1 MTRSLFDPTDI
12 PATVKRLCRL
22 RGHVSQPL
30 TNYLADPTSLQR
42 LQPLSAW
49 HLRNLRSDLSAWR
62 TALEMLPTGMILTIP
77 WIGLVCPDKSEI
89 QIKAAL
95 YELRTSFYGDDL
107 LIGSYQTL
115 MAFDTSVQLRGQ
127 TASLPLALPLP
138 DPENQPYRSVDR
150 VPVRQPAL
158 HVPLPLEKRI
168 DAIDPIAHRYLKPQG
183 KQSGFISQPESPEQE
198 EVDDL
203 APLLEEQKLLS
214 QKKMDLLLEDPVKKV
229 ELRHVEHRLSELD
242 RLLNNIQ

>member
-1 MTRSLFDPTDI
+1 MARSLYDPSDLT
-12 PATVKRLCRL
+12 ATCRRLCRL

-42 LQPLSAW
+42 LQPISAW

-107 LIGSYQTL
+107 LIGSYKTL

-127 TASLPLALPLP
+127 TASLPIAPPLP
-138 DPENQPYRSVDR
+138 DPENQPYRPIDR

-168 DAIDPIAHRYLKPQG
+168 GAIDSIAHPYLIPQG
-183 KQSGFISQPESPEQE
+183 KRAGFITQPDLPEQE

-214 QKKMDLLLEDPVKKV
+214 QKKVDLLLEDPVKKV
-229 ELRHVEHRLSELD
+229 ELRHVEHRLAELD
-242 RLLNNIQ
+242 RILNDIQ